1 MGELVF
7 GSENLNVDFINLNLP
22 FQSLGQINRLA
33 TFLSDSLNDQD
44 ILFNRVIKNKNVLTR
59 YSKIPYFAD
68 FTINSTKYSRSTV
81 IRSLGSRV

>member
-1 MGELVF
+1 MGELNF

-33 TFLSDSLNDQD
+33 TFLSDSFNDQD
-44 ILFNRVIKNKNVLTR
+44 ILFNRVIKKQNVLTR
-59 YSKIPYFAD
+59 YNKTPYFDD